1 MLNQKFYWGTIR
13 KGIVA
18 FGNLFNNVLI
28 DRKDSSGNVVQTLKV
43 PLAYA
48 PRQKFL
54 ARIEAQPQSF
64 EQSFQTF
71 LPRMGFEMVSIQ
83 YDPNRRISLVQ
94 QNRAVNSSATT
105 ANAQYA
111 PSPYNVQIALYIYSK
126 NQDDGLQIIEQILP
140 YFNPDFNLSLNAIP
154 ALDIKHDLQIILN
167 NINYEDSYEGD
178 FTQRRAIIW
187 TLDFTMKLNF
197 FGPINKQALIRS
209 VSVDI
214 FNNKNLSEKIETYT
228 ATISPSSTTQE
239 NVTANSIV
247 ESFSDF

>member
-1 MLNQKFYWGTIR
+1 MLDQKFYWGTIR

-18 FGNLFNNVLI
+18 FGNLFNNMLI

-54 ARIEAQPQSF
+54 ARIEAQPSSLDQN
-64 EQSFQTF
+64 FQTF

-83 YDPNRRISLVQ
+83 YDPNRRVSLVQ
-94 QNRAVNSSATT
+94 QNRSVNSTGTT

-111 PSPYNVQIALYIYSK
+111 PSPYNVQIALYIYTK

-140 YFNPDFNLSLNAIP
+140 YFNPDFNLSINAIP
-154 ALDIKHDLQIILN
+154 ALEIKHDLQIILN

-197 FGPINKQALIRS
+197 FGPISKQSLIRT
-209 VSVDI
+209 VNVDL
-214 FNNKNLSEKIETYT
+214 FNKKDFTEKIQTYT
-228 ATISPSSTTQE
+228 ATISTSSTSQE

-247 ESFSDF
+247 ESFTDF

>member
-1 MLNQKFYWGTIR
+1 MLDQKFYWGTIR

>member
-1 MLNQKFYWGTIR
+1 MLDQKFYWGTIR

-83 YDPNRRISLVQ
+83 YDPARRISLVQ
-94 QNRAVNSSATT
+94 QNRAINSSATT

-154 ALDIKHDLQIILN
+154 ALDIKHDLQILLN

>member
-1 MLNQKFYWGTIR
+1 MLDQKFYWGTIR

-18 FGNLFNNVLI
+18 FGNLVNNVLI

-94 QNRAVNSSATT
+94 QNRAINSSATT

-111 PSPYNVQIALYIYSK
+111 PSPYNVQIALYVYTK

-154 ALDIKHDLQIILN
+154 ALDIKHDKIL
-167 NINYEDSYEGD
+167 
-178 FTQRRAIIW
+178 
-187 TLDFTMKLNF
+187 
-197 FGPINKQALIRS
+197 
-209 VSVDI
+209 
-214 FNNKNLSEKIETYT
+214 
-228 ATISPSSTTQE
+228 
-239 NVTANSIV
+239 
-247 ESFSDF
+247 